1 MEFTVELR
9 YQSGSSTVLSI
20 QARTADQAL
29 ESVRDPPRPLTES
42 PTPPP
47 ADEHLQAPE
56 EPRRSDKPVKHRRLP
71 AQHRPSRRHRLH
83 QGPACPPSGRGHGGV
98 LWCDL
103 AS

>member
-29 ESVRDPPRPLTES
+29 ESVRDPRRPLIGIHITA
-42 PTPPP
+42 P

-71 AQHRPSRRHRLH
+71 AQHRPSRRHR
-83 QGPACPPSGRGHGGV
+83 
-98 LWCDL
+98 
-103 AS
+103 